1 MPFHDILKPQKRQT
15 PAPPHAGAGVCC
27 PRAPAG
33 KSPKASREGPA
44 GEPGRRPP
52 KQPAAV
58 FPLSSLSAPR
68 SGTAPRPFSARPI
81 IPPPGLCWCRFS
93 AFFRPSCGGS
103 RLAPFQ
109 GSRRAGTKEGRAAQ
123 KKSGSDLIAPL
134 FCYSRETGK
143 SCPCLFP
150 AAAAA
155 GTEARNKRF
164 PSAAPG
170 GFPFYCARGGHPASP
185 RRGKYFR
192 IRPKTKRKPAAC
204 AAGFLQ
210 GVWFWVR
217 RNHVQKSGCGF
228 RLSVI
233 LIIGAS

>member
-1 MPFHDILKPQKRQT
+1 MPQGPGRKIPQSFSRGPRWGAGPAAPKAARGCFST
-15 PAPPHAGAGVCC
+15 VLSFCSALGHRSTAFFRAADHPAPW
-27 PRAPAG
+27 
-33 KSPKASREGPA
+33 
-44 GEPGRRPP
+44 
-52 KQPAAV
+52 AV
-58 FPLSSLSAPR
+58 LVSVQR
-68 SGTAPRPFSARPI
+68 
-81 IPPPGLCWCRFS
+81 
-93 AFFRPSCGGS
+93 FFRPSCGGS
-103 RLAPFQ
+103 RLSPFQ

-134 FCYSRETGK
+134 FCCSRETGK
-143 SCPCLFP
+143 GCPCLFP

-185 RRGKYFR
+185 RRGKYFL

-210 GVWFWVR
+210 GVCFGVR
-217 RNHVQKSGCGF
+217 RNHVQKSGYGF